1 MTRESSVDRI
11 RLPPATETRSDHDGR
26 GEMPAGSL
34 HRPMV
39 SASPGELTVRQR
51 RTNDDAVSG
60 SLTIRLIALVSQKT
74 RKQARTRWMRHHPSR
89 CEEPLREAGVRAAIP
104 GRHGHRGP
112 EAAKAAGWPAQDRQQ
127 AGGKGAARLSSRRL
141 DATSFF
147 PQPFEVRVDPQP
159 RPRGLG
165 LDRHHCEGFDPGSE

>member
-1 MTRESSVDRI
+1 MWLQSPRVDR
-11 RLPPATETRSDHDGR
+11 DGR

-39 SASPGELTVRQR
+39 SAGPGELTVRQW
-51 RTNDDAVSG
+51 RTYDDAVSG

-74 RKQARTRWMRHHPSR
+74 RKQARTRWMRHHPLR

-104 GRHGHRGP
+104 GRHGLRGP
-112 EAAKAAGWPAQDRQQ
+112 EAATAAGWPARERQQ
-127 AGGKGAARLSSRRL
+127 AGGKRAARLSSRRL

-147 PQPFEVRVDPQP
+147 PQPFEVRVDP
-159 RPRGLG
+159 RPGPQGLG
-165 LDRHHCEGFDPGSE
+165 SD